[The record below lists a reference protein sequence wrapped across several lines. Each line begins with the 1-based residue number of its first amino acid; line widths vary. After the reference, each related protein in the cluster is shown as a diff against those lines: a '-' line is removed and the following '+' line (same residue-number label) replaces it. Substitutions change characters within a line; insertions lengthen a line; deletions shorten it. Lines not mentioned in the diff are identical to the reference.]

1 MLSQT
6 LVPRRTPLFPA
17 GAFSG
22 CGLFLSLIRKAI
34 RFVGSGMGGSHFTG
48 WLQFPQLVPL
58 PPLYAPLS
66 ASSAH
71 HCCPAPPHQ
80 VRSSPVLARPPPR
93 ELHVQALEK
102 LSGTQRQHPRRKTQ
116 QKQRSLPA
124 LRALESQFPLL
135 QLPCPTPG
143 ALLPGSGSRNRRG
156 PGPADTRAEAPS
168 SARPRDPIVPPR
180 AQVAPGQ
187 GAGQSTGVERGARQE
202 SEEHKAGERERL

>member
-1 MLSQT
+1 MWSLSEPHQKSHP
-6 LVPRRTPLFPA
+6 VCGVEDGGEPLHWVAPVSPT
-17 GAFSG
+17 GASP
-22 CGLFLSLIRKAI
+22 SLTR
-34 RFVGSGMGGSHFTG
+34 
-48 WLQFPQLVPL
+48 
-58 PPLYAPLS
+58 PPLRKRRPPLLP
-66 ASSAH
+66 
-71 HCCPAPPHQ
+71 CPSPPGKELPC
-80 VRSSPVLARPPPR
+80 SCPTPPR